1 MSTNDLILAIGVTC
15 CLFGVMLRGQHQA
28 QRRSDALRAQ
38 TARLARLDGREDT
51 LNAMARPPHPLVRH
65 LPLTYRSLVLLGFAL
80 TVYGYA
86 RR

>member
-15 CLFGVMLRGQHQA
+15 CLFGVMLRGQYQA

-38 TARLARLDGREDT
+38 TARLARLDGKEDT
-51 LNAMARPPHPLVRH
+51 LNTVVRPPHLLVRH
-65 LPLTYRSLVLLGFAL
+65 LPLIYRSLVVLGFGL
-80 TVYGYA
+80 TVFGYA